1 METLDAAVAEARAL
15 AADFELALCL
25 ASRAVV
31 GSAIGG
37 NGTGGTSGVAADAA
51 EARRLLRT
59 LGVVS
64 TPVTLLDDLWPTG
77 PGARRLAGD

>member
-1 METLDAAVAEARAL
+1 M
-15 AADFELALCL
+15 
-25 ASRAVV
+25 
-31 GSAIGG
+31 
-37 NGTGGTSGVAADAA
+37 AADAV